1 MLNHSHEGGGA
12 GGGQKLSFIILTLRW
27 PVSVNYSH
35 SKYRVN
41 VTGNFE
47 LFFSFDDANVV
58 IDVVHQPRL
67 KPNVQGPL
75 LVSLTDFVL

>member
-1 MLNHSHEGGGA
+1 M
-12 GGGQKLSFIILTLRW
+12 
-27 PVSVNYSH
+27 
-35 SKYRVN
+35 N

-47 LFFSFDDANVV
+47 LFFVSFDDANVV

-67 KPNVQGPL
+67 KLNVQGPL